1 MIAEIAP
8 KRAIAALVAI
18 FMFPAMFSL
27 DAHAF
32 KEDAVAC
39 YKTAIKEP
47 LTFYGNRGDIFIL
60 YDGSKWKVVSGA
72 QYEYI
77 PFRYRDVIICPIIEK
92 LMIGDKTLSVL
103 QLDK

>member
-1 MIAEIAP
+1 
-8 KRAIAALVAI
+8 
-18 FMFPAMFSL
+18 MFPAMFSL